1 LARRLF
7 ARALEAKGGL
17 KIHTIHGF
25 CERLLQ
31 RFPLEAG
38 VTPHFSVLDERE
50 QKNLLRVAFDVTLAR
65 AAEDSEGPLG
75 RALAT
80 VMAFNSGDYVRQ
92 VVEAVIG
99 KRAELAGMAAY
110 HDGRADWAEAERLV
124 LKRLFGV
131 GDESEDTL
139 MAKLACVLSDAE
151 IDQAI
156 AAFAAFAALCPTA
169 GTDKKAEACLRQAR
183 ASEGESRVAALSDL
197 FLTQEG
203 KPQTRIFTNGFA
215 TAEPALAARLAEAQ
229 ARFATLHD
237 TLAHLRMAEASAAVL
252 AIADAVRAEY
262 QRLKLTEVVLDYDD
276 LIDKAQNL
284 LSRADAASWVLYK
297 IDGGI
302 DHILVDEAQD
312 TNPAQWTIIENLAAE
327 FFAGAG
333 RSERL
338 RTLFAV
344 GDEKQ
349 SIYSFQ
355 GANPVRFGKREPF
368 APRVRET
375 GGGALAPLA
384 QRSPHAVL
392 PLDRADP
399 RCCRSR
405 LWEGARSKRVALH
418 GGRRHHA

>member
-1 LARRLF
+1 MSARAPLPPEADANQRRASDPGASAWVSASAGTGKTEVLVKRVLRLLLDGSSPESILCLTYTKTAAAEMQNRLLSELAAWATDKRECLTAKLKRLTGQTPEEGVLRLARRLF

-99 KRAELAGMAAY
+99 KRGELAGMAAY

-156 AAFAAFAALCPTA
+156 AAFAALCPTA
-169 GTDKKAEACLRQAR
+169 GTDKKAEACLRQAS
-183 ASEGESRVAALSDL
+183 ASEGEPCRGPLGPVSHSGGKAANPDFHQRFCHGRARACRAARGSASPLRHASRHARSSPHGGSERRRPCHRRRRAGRV
-197 FLTQEG
+197 
-203 KPQTRIFTNGFA
+203 P
-215 TAEPALAARLAEAQ
+215 TAEADGGRARL
-229 ARFATLHD
+229 
-237 TLAHLRMAEASAAVL
+237 
-252 AIADAVRAEY
+252 
-262 QRLKLTEVVLDYDD
+262 
-276 LIDKAQNL
+276 
-284 LSRADAASWVLYK
+284 
-297 IDGGI
+297 
-302 DHILVDEAQD
+302 
-312 TNPAQWTIIENLAAE
+312 
-327 FFAGAG
+327 
-333 RSERL
+333 
-338 RTLFAV
+338 
-344 GDEKQ
+344 
-349 SIYSFQ
+349 
-355 GANPVRFGKREPF
+355 
-368 APRVRET
+368 
-375 GGGALAPLA
+375 
-384 QRSPHAVL
+384 
-392 PLDRADP
+392 
-399 RCCRSR
+399 
-405 LWEGARSKRVALH
+405 
-418 GGRRHHA
+418 